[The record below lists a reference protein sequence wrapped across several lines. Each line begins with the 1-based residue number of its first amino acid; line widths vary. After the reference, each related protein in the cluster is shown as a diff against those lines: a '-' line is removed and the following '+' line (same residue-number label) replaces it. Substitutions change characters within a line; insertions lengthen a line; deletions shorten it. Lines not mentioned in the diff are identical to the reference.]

1 VVYVAAVTIEQIIG
15 LALAMLLMSVGV
27 LGSLLPALPS
37 TPIVLGTAL
46 LHRLYFGAASVS
58 WPVLGLMVGLTL
70 FALLLD
76 YLASVYG
83 AKRLGATWR
92 GMVGA
97 VLGALV
103 GLFFSLPGIILGPFI
118 GAAGFEVLGGRKSEE
133 ALRAGA
139 GAVIGVFVGALGKTV
154 CCVAMM
160 TLFAFSVVGASV
172 HLETLPT

>member
-1 VVYVAAVTIEQIIG
+1 MTTEQAIG
-15 LALAMLLMSVGV
+15 LGVAMLLMCVGV

-37 TPIVLGTAL
+37 TPIVLGAAV
-46 LHRLYFGAASVS
+46 LHRLYFGPASAS
-58 WPVLGLMVGLTL
+58 WLVLGLMVGLTL

-76 YLASVYG
+76 YLATVYG

-97 VLGALV
+97 VVGALV
-103 GLFFSLPGIILGPFI
+103 GLFFSLPGILLGPFI
-118 GAAGFEVLGGRKSEE
+118 GAAGFELLGGRKSEE

-139 GAVIGVFVGALGKTV
+139 GAVVGLFVGALGKAV

-160 TLFAFSVVGASV
+160 TLFAFSVVDAS
-172 HLETLPT
+172 LTLRTLQA